1 MRICLVSQ
9 EYPPETARGGIGT
22 QTWNKAHTLA
32 RLGHTVHVLSCSRTS
47 GLDLRTEIE
56 GGVTLHRMPPPGEE
70 TGKDFPVYTSATYA
84 VGYTWNILRYLH
96 RRMRPS
102 GFDVIDF
109 AEYGAEGFA
118 YQLDRTPWNWAP
130 VVVQLHAPLA
140 MLAERLQWPPKDCD
154 LYRVA
159 TFMEGISI
167 ERADALMACSANIA
181 DFTAAFYGVPRESI
195 DVVHCGVDAE
205 TFRPGDQKERGLDCP
220 TVLFVGNI
228 AKNKGVQTVVAAVLR
243 LRSKYPNIRLQIL
256 GTGDDGLREDLQRW
270 SHRSGAEAN
279 IEFHGFVERSHL
291 PDFYRRANVFCSPAR
306 YEGGVA
312 NVYLEAMACSCPV
325 VASLAGAAP
334 EAVIAGKTG
343 LLVPPDDEG
352 AVAAALDQI
361 LGNEFLA
368 RQMGE
373 AARRRVEDYFAM
385 DKYIVRVLKNYE
397 RAIECS
403 RKKLNVLKAAET
415 AGMACA
421 S

>member
-47 GLDLRTEIE
+47 GLNLRTETE
-56 GGVTLHRMPPPGEE
+56 AGVTLRRMPPPGEE
-70 TGKDFPVYTSATYA
+70 TGAEFPVYNSNTYA
-84 VGYTWNILRYLH
+84 VGYTWNVLRHLH
-96 RRMRPS
+96 HLMRMTE
-102 GFDVIDF
+102 FDVIDF

-118 YQLDRTPWNWAP
+118 YQLDRTAWNWVP

-140 MLAERLQWPPKDCD
+140 MLAECLNWPPKDGD
-154 LYRVA
+154 LYRVG

-181 DFTAAFYGVPRESI
+181 DFTADFYGVPRERI

-205 TFRPGDQKERGLDCP
+205 TFRPGDEKERVGDRP

-228 AKNKGVQTVVAAVLR
+228 ANNKGVKTVVAAVLR

-256 GTGDDGLREDLQRW
+256 GTGDDGLREDLRRW
-270 SHRSGAEAN
+270 AHRSGAAAN
-279 IEFHGFVERSHL
+279 IEFHGFVERSAL
-291 PDFYRRANVFCSPAR
+291 PDFYRRANVFCSPAL

-312 NVYLEAMACSCPV
+312 NVYLEAMACGCPV
-325 VASLAGAAP
+325 VASTAGAAP
-334 EAVIAGKTG
+334 ESVTNGETG
-343 LLVPPDDEG
+343 LLVPPEDEG

-373 AARRRVEDYFAM
+373 AARRRVNDYFAM
-385 DKYIVRVLKNYE
+385 DKYIVRVLSNYR

-403 RKKLNVLKAAET
+403 RKKLDALKAAET
-415 AGMACA
+415 AGVA
-421 S
+421 

>member
-47 GLDLRTEIE
+47 GLNLRTETE
-56 GGVTLHRMPPPGEE
+56 AGVTLRRMPPPGEE
-70 TGKDFPVYTSATYA
+70 TGRDFPVYTSATYA
-84 VGYTWNILRYLH
+84 VGYTWNVLRHLH
-96 RRMRPS
+96 HLMRTTE
-102 GFDVIDF
+102 FDVIDF

-118 YQLDRTPWNWAP
+118 YQLDRTAWNWVP

-140 MLAERLQWPPKDCD
+140 MLAECLNWPPKDGD
-154 LYRVA
+154 LYRVG

-181 DFTAAFYGVPRESI
+181 DFTAAFYGVARERI

-205 TFRPGDQKERGLDCP
+205 AFRPGDEKERAADRP

-228 AKNKGVQTVVAAVLR
+228 AKNKGVKTVISAVLR

-256 GTGDDGLREDLQRW
+256 GTGDDGLREELQRW
-270 SHRSGAEAN
+270 VHRSGAEAN
-279 IEFHGFVERSHL
+279 IEFHGFVERSGL
-291 PDFYRRANVFCSPAR
+291 PDFYRRANVFCSPAL

-312 NVYLEAMACSCPV
+312 NVYLEAMACGCPV
-325 VASLAGAAP
+325 VASIAGAAP
-334 EAVIAGKTG
+334 EAVTDGETG
-343 LLVPPDDEG
+343 LLVPPEDEG
-352 AVAAALDQI
+352 AVVTALDQI

-373 AARRRVEDYFAM
+373 AARRRVNDYFAM
-385 DKYIVRVLKNYE
+385 DKYIVRVLSNYR

-403 RKKLNVLKAAET
+403 RKKLDALKAAET
-415 AGMACA
+415 AGAA
-421 S
+421 